1 MDFIKGL
8 PISQGASVIMVVVD
22 RLSKYAHF
30 ISVAHPFTASKIA
43 SLFMQHVFKLHGLP
57 VSIVTDRDAVF
68 TSSFWHE
75 MFTLQGVSLAMSS
88 AYHPQSDGQTEV
100 VNKCLEHYLRCY
112 AGETPKAWSHWL
124 AMAEYWY
131 NTNYHASSKLT
142 PFETLYGILPPKL
155 IEYIPG
161 TSRNQAVDD
170 TLRSREQTLS
180 LLRHNL
186 LAAQER
192 QKSQYDRRHTERS
205 FVPGDLVY
213 LRLQPYR
220 QKTLAIRKYLK
231 LSPRFYGPFLV
242 TKKIGEVAYR
252 LDLPSESKI
261 HPVFHVSCLKKK
273 LGQRSILLRTL
284 PPVDNGVQSNRS
296 HRRYFRGVFESFRTR
311 LFLRF
316 WYSGKVQL
324 RRMPLGRIFGL

>member
-1 MDFIKGL
+1 
-8 PISQGASVIMVVVD
+8 
-22 RLSKYAHF
+22 
-30 ISVAHPFTASKIA
+30 
-43 SLFMQHVFKLHGLP
+43 
-57 VSIVTDRDAVF
+57 
-68 TSSFWHE
+68 
-75 MFTLQGVSLAMSS
+75 VSLAMSS

-170 TLRSREQTLS
+170 TLWSREQTLS

-205 FVPGDLVY
+205 FVPGNLVY

-220 QKTLAIRKYLK
+220 QKTLAIRKCLK

-273 LGQRSILLRTL
+273 LGQRSILLPTL
-284 PPVDNGVQSNRS
+284 PPVDSGGAIQPEPQKILQRRVRKFQNQAVPEVLVQWQ
-296 HRRYFRGVFESFRTR
+296 GTTQEDATWED
-311 LFLRF
+311 F
-316 WYSGKVQL
+316 WPLKAKYPHLEGKVL
-324 RRMPLGRIFGL
+324 